1 MKIEGAGALFFLVPK
16 MSETEYAG
24 LIVEINKYLKNVLYK
39 TEMIETQAPQATQT
53 HRAQAPRVS
62 GTLPG
67 VSGNFSRR
75 ATPLKMPHCGG
86 CKKPVSD
93 EIGHRDCITKLFK
106 RNHIA
111 WNRAIYQSVTK
122 TQ

>member
-1 MKIEGAGALFFLVPK
+1 MKTVIRYVKIEGAGPLFFLVPK

-39 TEMIETQAPQATQT
+39 TEMIETQGTQAPQAHRTQS
-53 HRAQAPRVS
+53 AQRSQAARVS

-93 EIGHRDCITKLFK
+93 EIGH
-106 RNHIA
+106 
-111 WNRAIYQSVTK
+111 
-122 TQ
+122 

>member
-1 MKIEGAGALFFLVPK
+1 
-16 MSETEYAG
+16 MSDTEYAG
-24 LIVEINKYLKNVLYK
+24 LIVEINRYLKNALYK
-39 TEMIETQAPQATQT
+39 TEMTETLQIPQAPQAPHAQ
-53 HRAQAPRVS
+53 RAQRTQAPRVS
-62 GTLPG
+62 GTLLG

-75 ATPLKMPHCGG
+75 ATPVKMPHCGG

-106 RNHIA
+106 RNKIA

-122 TQ
+122 TH

>member
-1 MKIEGAGALFFLVPK
+1 
-16 MSETEYAG
+16 MSDTEYAG

-39 TEMIETQAPQATQT
+39 TEMIETQAPQA
-53 HRAQAPRVS
+53 HRAQPPQAQRAQRTQALRVS

-75 ATPLKMPHCGG
+75 ATPVKMPHCGG

-106 RNHIA
+106 RNKIA

-122 TQ
+122 TH